1 MNPLKFIAIGM
12 GIVTVGGSLAVG
24 YLIASTV
31 LQYLLQWQYG
41 MMVLS
46 IYFAII
52 FSGRVISIITKKLR
66 KQNSKLEQ
74 KIAEEKLEK
83 EGYSERI
90 LTVEELEKIT
100 KESIERAEGKL

>member
-74 KIAEEKLEK
+74 KIAEEKLEI